1 MNQILSTNDENGKS
15 VMGLKPVIRFF
26 SISIIVFA
34 VIVSISA
41 GVALYKSRKAQSNFP
56 RAELSV
62 EKKGSTLKLTITDEI
77 AISKIEYSWNDG
89 NITVLKNIGNE
100 KVDLS
105 IEIPQGEN
113 YLNVTVTD
121 VNKNKTK
128 FDSYKVEFSE
138 DEDAVKP
145 TIDIARSTT
154 TGKLEITVKDDRE
167 LKQVSYY
174 WEGDEPKVV
183 TPDESDKTTVKI
195 ELDVAKGTK
204 TVYVDAEDASGNL
217 KNEYLKVT
225 GSNGVKISVSV
236 KDNNFVVKLTSDNV
250 ITKATYT
257 HNEKEHKVT
266 DIPKNAKQFEFKV
279 PLEDGTNYL
288 KINAFEN
295 DLMTEYKC
303 KKTK

>member
-26 SISIIVFA
+26 SIAIIVFA
-34 VIVSISA
+34 IIVSVSS
-41 GVALYKSRKAQSNFP
+41 GVALYKSRKAQRDFP

-62 EKKGSTLKLTITDEI
+62 EKKGSTLKLTITDETP
-77 AISKIEYSWNDG
+77 ISRVEYSWNNG

-113 YLNVTVTD
+113 YLNVAVTD
-121 VNKNKTK
+121 INKNRTK

-145 TIDIARSTT
+145 TIAITRSAT
-154 TGKLEITVKDDRE
+154 TGKLIITVTDDRE
-167 LKQVSYY
+167 LKQMSYY
-174 WEGDEPKVV
+174 WTGEEPTVV
-183 TPDESDKTTVKI
+183 TPDESDKTVIKK

-204 TVYVDAEDASGNL
+204 EIFVDAEDASGNVAND
-217 KNEYLKVT
+217 KYKVT
-225 GSNGVKISVSV
+225 GSNGVKISVSI
-236 KDNNFVVKLTSDNV
+236 KDDNFVVKLSSDNV

-257 HNEKEHKVT
+257 HNEKEHAVK
-266 DIPKNAKQFEFKV
+266 DIPKDAKQFEFKV

-288 KINAFEN
+288 KINAYEK